1 MFAGSRLQ
9 SLICQVSIRY
19 SSSFA
24 KKKVFVSQSRDLL
37 SNIALEDWAVKNMNF
52 KDQSLLVLSNNLT
65 KTPGVDIKAT
75 LLDTE
80 VFWKVEDFNKLV
92 LGSVPPD
99 LPLESIPDLE
109 ASVEQMDSGSQAYS
123 LHLKLSS
130 DVKTKIV
137 LKALETIGNNFLGKD
152 EAAEPKKNELARINL
167 VRPDDGWFPGLEK
180 VRVELEER
188 LAQVDKMHKIRSKKK
203 REKSVSSDYNH
214 VQNSFGQ

>member
-1 MFAGSRLQ
+1 MFAGSRLP
-9 SLICQVSIRY
+9 SLICQASTRHA
-19 SSSFA
+19 SSFA

-37 SNIALEDWAVKNMNF
+37 SNIALEDWAVKNMDF

-75 LLDTE
+75 LLDSE
-80 VFWKVEDFNKLV
+80 VFWKIEDFNKLV
-92 LGSVPPD
+92 LSSLPPD

-109 ASVEQMDSGSQAYS
+109 ACVEQIDSGSQAYS
-123 LHLKLSS
+123 LQLKLSP

-167 VRPDDGWFPGLEK
+167 VRPDDGWFPGLEN

-188 LAQVDKMHKIRSKKK
+188 LVQVDKMKKLQSKEKLK
-203 REKSVSSDYNH
+203 KSVSSDYNH